1 MSFFKSFVLATAAAA
16 TPMAALTAAP
26 GNAAK
31 PEKVQPIVKIVR
43 ELEQAGYAPFTE
55 LSMDDGVWEA
65 EVYKDDVPYEL
76 HVDPKTG
83 EILSEHRDDSEPR
96 PPQEA
101 KPLSE
106 ILQLLAKAGYDDIED
121 ISFERRY
128 WEIET
133 YQKDGEH
140 EIHVDPM
147 TGEVVSDRL
156 DD

>member
-1 MSFFKSFVLATAAAA
+1 MSFFKSIVLASAAAA
-16 TPMAALTAAP
+16 TPVAAITAAP
-26 GNAAK
+26 GDAAK
-31 PEKVQPIVKIVR
+31 PEEVRPIVKVVR
-43 ELEQAGYAPFTE
+43 QLEQAGYAPFTE
-55 LSMDDGVWEA
+55 LSMDHDVWEA

-76 HVDPKTG
+76 HVDPQTG

-96 PPQEA
+96 PPQDA

-106 ILQLLAKAGYDDIED
+106 ILQLLAKAGFDDIDD